1 MSVIRKKNQTFP
13 AEKEV
18 LERKKD
24 EIDFLRDNA
33 EEFMD
38 CGNILKIHEKL
49 MLSYNIMK
57 YYVILL
63 RKFKSTLNPNSLN
76 TLYPNHKWA

>member
-1 MSVIRKKNQTFP
+1 MSVIRKKNQSFP
-13 AEKEV
+13 MEKEI

-33 EEFMD
+33 EVFYE
-38 CGNILKIHEKL
+38 CGEVLKTQEKL
-49 MLSYNIMK
+49 MLSYNLLK

-63 RKFKSTLNPNSLN
+63 RKFKAGLNS
-76 TLYPNHKWA
+76 K